1 MADRSKLFRGV
12 DEEALDAYLKKLGA
26 REGDVAAGEY
36 IFREEDEAKGLYILF
51 EGMVEVEKNDGSGKR
66 QMVNRFDKPDTVF
79 GEVYLFLEDRPYDFA
94 CRAVKDSRLLF
105 VPKEAFDPA
114 GGALAQRLTQNML
127 QVLAKKAYF
136 LNQKMLILSAGSI
149 RKKIARHLLFKNPE
163 GGIVTLMN
171 REELADYLAVPRP
184 SLSRELMKM
193 HREGYIDLKGRQLSF
208 DPEKLE
214 SLLF

>member
-1 MADRSKLFRGV
+1 MADRSNLFRGV

-26 REGDVAAGEY
+26 REREVAAGDY

-51 EGMVEVEKNDGSGKR
+51 EGMVEVEKNDYSGKR

-114 GGALAQRLTQNML
+114 GGALAQHLAENML

-163 GGIVTLMN
+163 GEPMVLMN

-193 HREGYIDLKGRQLSF
+193 HREGYIDLEGRQLSF

-214 SLLF
+214 SLFY

>member
-12 DEEALDAYLKKLGA
+12 DGGALDAYLNKLGVYE
-26 REGDVAAGEY
+26 RKVAAGEY
-36 IFREEDEAKGLYILF
+36 VFREEDEATGLFILLD
-51 EGMVEVEKNDGSGKR
+51 GVVEVEKNDFSGKR

-105 VPKEAFDPA
+105 VPKEAFDLA
-114 GGALAQRLTQNML
+114 GGATAQRLTENML
-127 QVLAKKAYF
+127 QVLANKAYF
-136 LNQKMLILSAGSI
+136 LNQKLLILSAGSL

-163 GGIVTLMN
+163 GEPMTLMN

-193 HREGYIDLKGRQLSF
+193 HREGYIDLKGRELSF

>member
-1 MADRSKLFRGV
+1 MADRSRLFRGV
-12 DEEALDAYLKKLGA
+12 DEEALDAYLQKLGA
-26 REGDVAAGEY
+26 REGEVAAGDY
-36 IFREEDEAKGLYILF
+36 IFREEDEAKGLYILLK
-51 EGMVEVEKNDGSGKR
+51 GMVEVEKNDGSGKR

-79 GEVYLFLEDRPYDFA
+79 GEVYLFLENRPYDFA

-114 GGALAQRLTQNML
+114 GGALAQHLAENML

-163 GGIVTLMN
+163 GEPMMLMN

-214 SLLF
+214 SLLY

>member
-1 MADRSKLFRGV
+1 MAVRSKLFRGV
-12 DEEALDAYLKKLGA
+12 DEEALDAYLKNLGA
-26 REGDVAAGEY
+26 YERKAAGGEY
-36 IFREEDEAKGLYILF
+36 IFREEDEVTGLFILLD
-51 EGMVEVEKNDGSGKR
+51 GAVEVEKNDYSGKR

-94 CRAVKDSRLLF
+94 CCAVKDSRLLF

-114 GGALAQRLTQNML
+114 GGALAQHLAENML

-149 RKKIARHLLFKNPE
+149 RKKIARHLLFKNPVGE
-163 GGIVTLMN
+163 PMMLMN

-193 HREGYIDLKGRQLSF
+193 HREGYIDLEGRQLSF

>member
-12 DEEALDAYLKKLGA
+12 DEEALDAYLKGLGA
-26 REGDVAAGEY
+26 YEGKAAGGEY
-36 IFREEDEAKGLYILF
+36 IFREEDEAKGLYILL
-51 EGMVEVEKNDGSGKR
+51 EGAVEVEKNDGSGKR
-66 QMVNRFDKPDTVF
+66 QLVNRFDKPNTVF

-114 GGALAQRLTQNML
+114 GGALAQHLAENML

-193 HREGYIDLKGRQLSF
+193 HREGYIDLKASQLSF

>member
-12 DEEALDAYLKKLGA
+12 DEEALDAYLKNLGGYE
-26 REGDVAAGEY
+26 RKAAGGEY
-36 IFREEDEAKGLYILF
+36 IFREEDEVTGLFILLD
-51 EGMVEVEKNDGSGKR
+51 GAVEVEKNDYSGKR

-105 VPKEAFDPA
+105 VPKEAFDLA
-114 GGALAQRLTQNML
+114 GGALAQHLADNML

-136 LNQKMLILSAGSI
+136 LNQKLLILSAGSL

-163 GGIVTLMN
+163 GEPMVLMN

-193 HREGYIDLKGRQLSF
+193 HREGYIDLKGRELSF

>member
-12 DEEALDAYLKKLGA
+12 DGGALDAYLKNLGA
-26 REGDVAAGEY
+26 YERKVAAGEY
-36 IFREEDEAKGLYILF
+36 VFREEDEATGLFILLD
-51 EGMVEVEKNDGSGKR
+51 GVVEVEKNDYSGKR

-105 VPKEAFDPA
+105 VPKEAFDLA
-114 GGALAQRLTQNML
+114 GGATAQRLTENML

-136 LNQKMLILSAGSI
+136 LNQKLLILSAGSL

-163 GGIVTLMN
+163 GEPMTLMN

-193 HREGYIDLKGRQLSF
+193 HREGYIDLKGRELSF

>member
-1 MADRSKLFRGV
+1 MADRSNLFRGV
-12 DEEALDAYLKKLGA
+12 DEEALDAYLQKLGA
-26 REGDVAAGEY
+26 REGNVAAGEY

-79 GEVYLFLEDRPYDFA
+79 GEVYLFLENRPYDFA

-149 RKKIARHLLFKNPE
+149 RKKIARHFLFKNPE
-163 GGIVTLMN
+163 GEPMMLMN

-193 HREGYIDLKGRQLSF
+193 HREGYIDLNGRQLSF

-214 SLLF
+214 SLFY

>member
-1 MADRSKLFRGV
+1 MADRNNLFRGV

-36 IFREEDEAKGLYILF
+36 IFREEDEVKGLYILF

-105 VPKEAFDPA
+105 VPKEAFDLA
-114 GGALAQRLTQNML
+114 GGATAQRLTQNML
-127 QVLAKKAYF
+127 QVLANKAYF

-163 GGIVTLMN
+163 GEPMALMN

-193 HREGYIDLKGRQLSF
+193 HREGYIDLEGRKLSF

-214 SLLF
+214 SLFY

>member
-1 MADRSKLFRGV
+1 MADRSNLFRGV
-12 DEEALDAYLKKLGA
+12 DEEALDAYLQKLGA
-26 REGDVAAGEY
+26 REGEVAAGDY
-36 IFREEDEAKGLYILF
+36 IFREEDEAKGLYILI

-66 QMVNRFDKPDTVF
+66 QMVNRFDKPDTVL
-79 GEVYLFLEDRPYDFA
+79 GEVYLFLENRPYDFA

-114 GGALAQRLTQNML
+114 GGAPAQRLAQNML

-163 GGIVTLMN
+163 GEPMMLMN

-193 HREGYIDLKGRQLSF
+193 HREGYIDLEGRQLSF

>member
-1 MADRSKLFRGV
+1 MADRSNLFRGV

-36 IFREEDEAKGLYILF
+36 IFREEDEAKGLYILL

-105 VPKEAFDPA
+105 VPKEAFDLA
-114 GGALAQRLTQNML
+114 GGATAHRLTQNML
-127 QVLAKKAYF
+127 QVLANKAYF

-163 GGIVTLMN
+163 GEPMMLMN

-193 HREGYIDLKGRQLSF
+193 HREGYIDLEGRQLSF

-214 SLLF
+214 SLFY

>member
-1 MADRSKLFRGV
+1 MAVRSKLFRGV
-12 DEEALDAYLKKLGA
+12 DEEALDAYLKSLGA
-26 REGDVAAGEY
+26 YERKVAGGEY
-36 IFREEDEAKGLYILF
+36 IFREEDEATGLFILLD
-51 EGMVEVEKNDGSGKR
+51 GVVEVEKNDYSGKR
-66 QMVNRFDKPDTVF
+66 QMVNRFDKPETVF

-105 VPKEAFDPA
+105 VPKEAFDLA
-114 GGALAQRLTQNML
+114 GGATAQRLTENML

-136 LNQKMLILSAGSI
+136 LNQKLLILSAGSL

-163 GGIVTLMN
+163 GEPMTLMN

-193 HREGYIDLKGRQLSF
+193 HRGGYIDLKGRELSF

>member
-1 MADRSKLFRGV
+1 MADRSNLFRGV
-12 DEEALDAYLKKLGA
+12 DEKVLDAYLQKLGA
-26 REGDVAAGEY
+26 REGEVAAGDY
-36 IFREEDEAKGLYILF
+36 IFREEDEAKGLYILI

-66 QMVNRFDKPDTVF
+66 QMVNRFDKPDTVL
-79 GEVYLFLEDRPYDFA
+79 GEVYLFLENRPYDFA

-105 VPKEAFDPA
+105 VPKEAFDLA
-114 GGALAQRLTQNML
+114 GGAMAQRLTQNML

-163 GGIVTLMN
+163 GEPMMLMN

-214 SLLF
+214 SLFY

>member
-1 MADRSKLFRGV
+1 MADRSNLFRGV

-26 REGDVAAGEY
+26 REGEVAAGEY

-163 GGIVTLMN
+163 GEPMMLMN

-193 HREGYIDLKGRQLSF
+193 HREGYIDLNGRQMSF

-214 SLLF
+214 SLFY

>member
-1 MADRSKLFRGV
+1 MADRSNLFRGI

-26 REGDVAAGEY
+26 REGEVASGEY
-36 IFREEDEAKGLYILF
+36 IFREDDEAKGLYILF

-79 GEVYLFLEDRPYDFA
+79 GEVYLFLEDRPYDFV

-149 RKKIARHLLFKNPE
+149 RKKIARHLLFKNP
-163 GGIVTLMN
+163 GGEPMMLMN

-193 HREGYIDLKGRQLSF
+193 HREGYIDLEGRQLSF

-214 SLLF
+214 SLFY

>member
-1 MADRSKLFRGV
+1 MADRSNLFRGV
-12 DEEALDAYLKKLGA
+12 DEEDLDAYLQKLGA
-26 REGDVAAGEY
+26 REGEVASGEY
-36 IFREEDEAKGLYILF
+36 IFREEDEAKGLYILLK
-51 EGMVEVEKNDGSGKR
+51 GMVEVEKNDGSGKR

-105 VPKEAFDPA
+105 VPKEAFDLS
-114 GGALAQRLTQNML
+114 GGATAQRLTQNML

-149 RKKIARHLLFKNPE
+149 RKKIARHLLFKNP
-163 GGIVTLMN
+163 GGEPMMLMN

-193 HREGYIDLKGRQLSF
+193 HREGYIDLEGRQLSF

-214 SLLF
+214 SLFY

>member
-1 MADRSKLFRGV
+1 MAVRSKLFRGV
-12 DEEALDAYLKKLGA
+12 DEEALDAYLKNLGA
-26 REGDVAAGEY
+26 YERKAAGGEY
-36 IFREEDEAKGLYILF
+36 IFREEDEVTGLFILLD
-51 EGMVEVEKNDGSGKR
+51 GAVEVEKNDYSGKR

-94 CRAVKDSRLLF
+94 CCAVKDSRLLF

-114 GGALAQRLTQNML
+114 GGALAQHLAENML

-163 GGIVTLMN
+163 GEPMMLMN

-193 HREGYIDLKGRQLSF
+193 HREGYIDLEGRQLSF

>member
-12 DEEALDAYLKKLGA
+12 DEEALDAYLKSLGA
-26 REGDVAAGEY
+26 YERKVAAGEY
-36 IFREEDEAKGLYILF
+36 VFREEDEATGLFILLD
-51 EGMVEVEKNDGSGKR
+51 GVVEVEKNDYSGKR
-66 QMVNRFDKPDTVF
+66 QMVNRFDKPETVF

-105 VPKEAFDPA
+105 VPKEAFDLA
-114 GGALAQRLTQNML
+114 GGATAQRLTENML

-136 LNQKMLILSAGSI
+136 LNQKLLILSAGSL

-163 GGIVTLMN
+163 GEPMTLMN

-193 HREGYIDLKGRQLSF
+193 HREGYIDLKGRELSF

>member
-1 MADRSKLFRGV
+1 MADRSNLFRGV
-12 DEEALDAYLKKLGA
+12 DEEALDAYLQKLGA
-26 REGDVAAGEY
+26 REGEVAAGDY
-36 IFREEDEAKGLYILF
+36 IFREEDEAKGIYILLK
-51 EGMVEVEKNDGSGKR
+51 GMVEVEKNDGSGKR

-105 VPKEAFDPA
+105 VPKEAFDLS
-114 GGALAQRLTQNML
+114 GGAMAQRLTQNML

-149 RKKIARHLLFKNPE
+149 RKKVARHLLFKNPE
-163 GGIVTLMN
+163 GEPMMLMN

-193 HREGYIDLKGRQLSF
+193 HREGYIDLEGRQLSF

-214 SLLF
+214 SLFY

>member
-1 MADRSKLFRGV
+1 MVDRSRLFRGV
-12 DEEALDAYLKKLGA
+12 DEKALDAYLKKLGA
-26 REGDVAAGEY
+26 REGNVAAGEY
-36 IFREEDEAKGLYILF
+36 IFREEDEAKGLYILR

-105 VPKEAFDPA
+105 VPKEAFDLA
-114 GGALAQRLTQNML
+114 GGATAQQLAQNML
-127 QVLAKKAYF
+127 QVLANKAYF
-136 LNQKMLILSAGSI
+136 LNQKMLILSAGSL

-163 GGIVTLMN
+163 GEPMTLMN

-193 HREGYIDLKGRQLSF
+193 HREGYIDLNGRQVSF

-214 SLLF
+214 SLLY

>member
-12 DEEALDAYLKKLGA
+12 DGGALDAYLKNLGA
-26 REGDVAAGEY
+26 YERKVAAGEY
-36 IFREEDEAKGLYILF
+36 VFREEDEATGLFILLD
-51 EGMVEVEKNDGSGKR
+51 GVVEVEKNDYSGKR
-66 QMVNRFDKPDTVF
+66 QMVNRFDKPETVF

-105 VPKEAFDPA
+105 VPKEAFDLA
-114 GGALAQRLTQNML
+114 GGATAQRLTENML

-136 LNQKMLILSAGSI
+136 LNQKLLILSAGSL

-163 GGIVTLMN
+163 GEPMTLMN

-193 HREGYIDLKGRQLSF
+193 HREGYIDLKGRELSF

>member
-1 MADRSKLFRGV
+1 MADRSNLFRGV

-26 REGDVAAGEY
+26 REREVASGEY

-149 RKKIARHLLFKNPE
+149 RKKIARHLLFKNP
-163 GGIVTLMN
+163 GGEPMMLMN

-193 HREGYIDLKGRQLSF
+193 HREGYIDLEGRQLSF

-214 SLLF
+214 SLFY

>member
-1 MADRSKLFRGV
+1 MADRSNLFRGV

-36 IFREEDEAKGLYILF
+36 IFREEDEAKGLYILLK
-51 EGMVEVEKNDGSGKR
+51 GMVEVEKNDGSGKR

-105 VPKEAFDPA
+105 VPKEAFDLS
-114 GGALAQRLTQNML
+114 GGAMAQRLTQNML

-163 GGIVTLMN
+163 GEPMMLMN

-193 HREGYIDLKGRQLSF
+193 HREGYIDLEGRQLSF

-214 SLLF
+214 SLFY

>member
-1 MADRSKLFRGV
+1 MADRSNLFRGI

-26 REGDVAAGEY
+26 REGEVASGEY
-36 IFREEDEAKGLYILF
+36 IFREDDEAKGLYILF

-149 RKKIARHLLFKNPE
+149 RKKIARHLLFKNP
-163 GGIVTLMN
+163 GGEPMMLMN

-193 HREGYIDLKGRQLSF
+193 HREGYIDLEGRQLSF

-214 SLLF
+214 SLFY

>member
-1 MADRSKLFRGV
+1 MADRSNLFRGV
-12 DEEALDAYLKKLGA
+12 DEEALDAYLQKLGA
-26 REGDVAAGEY
+26 REGEVASGEY
-36 IFREEDEAKGLYILF
+36 IFREEDEAKGLYILL

-105 VPKEAFDPA
+105 VPKEAFDLS
-114 GGALAQRLTQNML
+114 GGATAQRLTQNML

-163 GGIVTLMN
+163 GEPMMLMN

-193 HREGYIDLKGRQLSF
+193 HREGYIDLEGRQLSF

-214 SLLF
+214 SIFY

>member
-1 MADRSKLFRGV
+1 MAVRSKLFRGV
-12 DEEALDAYLKKLGA
+12 GEEALDAYLKSLGA
-26 REGDVAAGEY
+26 YERKAAGGEY
-36 IFREEDEAKGLYILF
+36 IFREEDEATGLFILLD
-51 EGMVEVEKNDGSGKR
+51 GAVEVEKNDYSGKR

-105 VPKEAFDPA
+105 VPKEAFDLS
-114 GGALAQRLTQNML
+114 GGALAQHLAENML

-163 GGIVTLMN
+163 GEPMMLMN

-193 HREGYIDLKGRQLSF
+193 HREAYIDLKGRELSF

>member
-12 DEEALDAYLKKLGA
+12 DEEALDAYLKNLGA
-26 REGDVAAGEY
+26 YERKAAGGEY
-36 IFREEDEAKGLYILF
+36 IFREEDEVTGLFILLD
-51 EGMVEVEKNDGSGKR
+51 GAVEVEKNDYSGKR

-79 GEVYLFLEDRPYDFA
+79 GEVYLFLEDRTYDFA

-105 VPKEAFDPA
+105 VPKEAFDLS
-114 GGALAQRLTQNML
+114 GGALAQHLAENML

-163 GGIVTLMN
+163 GEPMVLMN

-193 HREGYIDLKGRQLSF
+193 HREGYIDLEGRQLSF

>member
-1 MADRSKLFRGV
+1 MADRSNLFRGI

-26 REGDVAAGEY
+26 REGEVASGEY
-36 IFREEDEAKGLYILF
+36 IFREDDEAKGLYILF

-149 RKKIARHLLFKNPE
+149 RKKIARHLLFKNP
-163 GGIVTLMN
+163 GGEPMMLMN

-193 HREGYIDLKGRQLSF
+193 HREGYIDLEGRQLSF
-208 DPEKLE
+208 DPEKIE
-214 SLLF
+214 SLFY

>member
-1 MADRSKLFRGV
+1 MADRSNLFRGV
-12 DEEALDAYLKKLGA
+12 DEKALDAYLQKLGA
-26 REGDVAAGEY
+26 REGEVASGEY
-36 IFREEDEAKGLYILF
+36 IFREEDEAKGIYILLK
-51 EGMVEVEKNDGSGKR
+51 GMVEVEKNDGSGKR

-127 QVLAKKAYF
+127 QVLANKAYF

-163 GGIVTLMN
+163 GEPMMLMN

-184 SLSRELMKM
+184 SLSRELMKL
-193 HREGYIDLKGRQLSF
+193 HREGYIDLEGRQLSF

-214 SLLF
+214 SLFY

>member
-1 MADRSKLFRGV
+1 MADRSNLFRGV
-12 DEEALDAYLKKLGA
+12 DEEALDAYLKSLGA

-79 GEVYLFLEDRPYDFA
+79 GEVYLFLENRPYDFA

-105 VPKEAFDPA
+105 VPKEAFDLA
-114 GGALAQRLTQNML
+114 GGATAQQLAQNML
-127 QVLAKKAYF
+127 QVLANKAYF
-136 LNQKMLILSAGSI
+136 LNQKMLILSAGSL

-163 GGIVTLMN
+163 GEPMTLMN

-193 HREGYIDLKGRQLSF
+193 HREGYIDLEGRQLSF

-214 SLLF
+214 SLFY

>member
-1 MADRSKLFRGV
+1 MADRSRLFRGV
-12 DEEALDAYLKKLGA
+12 DEEALDAYLQKLGA
-26 REGDVAAGEY
+26 REGEVAAGDY
-36 IFREEDEAKGLYILF
+36 IFREEDEAKGLYILLK
-51 EGMVEVEKNDGSGKR
+51 GMVEVEKNDGSGKR

-79 GEVYLFLEDRPYDFA
+79 GEVYLFLENRPYDFA

-114 GGALAQRLTQNML
+114 GGTLAQHLAENML

-163 GGIVTLMN
+163 GEPMMLMN

-214 SLLF
+214 SLLY

>member
-1 MADRSKLFRGV
+1 MAVRSKLFRGV
-12 DEEALDAYLKKLGA
+12 DEEALDAYLKNLGA
-26 REGDVAAGEY
+26 YERKAAGGEY
-36 IFREEDEAKGLYILF
+36 IFREEDEVTGLFILLD
-51 EGMVEVEKNDGSGKR
+51 GAVEVEKNDYSGKR

-114 GGALAQRLTQNML
+114 GGALAQHLAENML

-163 GGIVTLMN
+163 GEPMVLMN

-193 HREGYIDLKGRQLSF
+193 HREGYIDLEGRQLSF